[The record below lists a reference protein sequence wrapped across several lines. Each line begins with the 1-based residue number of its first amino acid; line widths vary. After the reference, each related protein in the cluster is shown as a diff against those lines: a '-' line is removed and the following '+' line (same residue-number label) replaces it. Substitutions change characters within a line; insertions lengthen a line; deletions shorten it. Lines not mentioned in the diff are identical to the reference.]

1 MMSRHVSDSII
12 TDFLRT
18 KPMFWIEIAALS
30 ATYASILV
38 AGL

>member
-1 MMSRHVSDSII
+1 
-12 TDFLRT
+12 
-18 KPMFWIEIAALS
+18 MFWIEIAALS